1 MQLAL
6 TKSST
11 STNDD
16 RAYHFKHFL
25 YEMARSSHGMCVEL
39 AVMLYYLDNRKNY
52 LKQHGLVFEPPK
64 NIFLYDEE
72 SKSIVCKNC

>member
-25 YEMARSSHGMCVEL
+25 YEMARSSHGMIVEL
-39 AVMLYYLDNRKNY
+39 AFMLYYLDDRKNY
-52 LKQHGLVFEPPK
+52 LK
-64 NIFLYDEE
+64 
-72 SKSIVCKNC
+72 